1 MKANGIRRIVPAML
15 GVLLMATPSDAIP
28 QMQPGGGARSQGGA
42 PPAGGARGGLPPG
55 ATAPGRRGMAAPR
68 QRGVHAGIQMKSY
81 VFEPTGETLQYAL
94 FVPPRAAKSKTPV
107 PLIVALHG
115 LGSPPQMLVNDLT
128 SGAERHGYIVVG
140 PSGYRPD
147 GWYGF
152 VRRGMGE
159 AGERKSAY
167 SEQDVLNVLEIVR
180 RDYNIDE
187 RRIYLA
193 GTSMGGTGVLHL
205 GRKYPGQ
212 WAAIAAMAP
221 GVPDAGAGFEVMRV
235 TPLMIMIG
243 DRDELLPIEGM
254 RNSLARLRE
263 AGISVQYFEIRGGNH
278 AAPIRS
284 GPPEVFRFFEKH
296 KPVASER

>member
-1 MKANGIRRIVPAML
+1 MRR
-15 GVLLMATPSDAIP
+15 
-28 QMQPGGGARSQGGA
+28 
-42 PPAGGARGGLPPG
+42 PPLDGPARGNLP
-55 ATAPGRRGMAAPR
+55 AEAPM
-68 QRGVHAGIQMKSY
+68 QRGLNGGIQVKSY
-81 VFEPTGETLQYAL
+81 AFEPTGEQLQYVL
-94 FVPPRAAKSKTPV
+94 FVPRKAARSKSPV

-115 LGSPPQMLVNDLT
+115 LGTPPQMLVNDLT

-152 VRRGMGE
+152 VRPGMGE
-159 AGERKSAY
+159 TEERKSAY
-167 SEQDVLNVLEIVR
+167 SEQDVLNVLAIVR
-180 RDYNIDE
+180 REHNIDE

-193 GTSMGGTGVLHL
+193 GMSMGGTGVLHL

-221 GVPDAGAGFEVMRV
+221 GVPDAGNGFEVMRD

-254 RNSLARLRE
+254 RKSLARLRE
-263 AGISVQYFEIRGGNH
+263 AGVNVQYFEIRGGNH
-278 AAPIRS
+278 AAPIRN
-284 GPPEVFRFFEKH
+284 GPPEVFRFFERH
-296 KPVASER
+296 KPSTGQSSALRAQDVE

>member
-1 MKANGIRRIVPAML
+1 MKLDGIRLVVPALL
-15 GVLLMATPSDAIP
+15 GALLLAAPWDATPQI
-28 QMQPGGGARSQGGA
+28 QPGGGARSQGGA
-42 PPAGGARGGLPPG
+42 PPAGGVRGRLPPG
-55 ATAPGRRGMAAPR
+55 AAAPGNRGMAAPM

-94 FVPPRAAKSKTPV
+94 FVPPKAAQSKTPV
-107 PLIVALHG
+107 PLIVALHA
-115 LGSPPQMLVNDLT
+115 LNAPPQMLVNDLA

-159 AGERKSAY
+159 AEERKSAF
-167 SEQDVLNVLEIVR
+167 SEQDVRNVVEIVR
-180 RDYNIDE
+180 RDHNIDE
-187 RRIYLA
+187 HRIYLA
-193 GTSMGGTGVLHL
+193 GMSMGGTGVLHL
-205 GRKYPGQ
+205 GRKYPGH

-221 GVPDAGAGFEVMRV
+221 GVPDAGAGFEVMRD

-254 RNSLARLRE
+254 RNALARLRE
-263 AGISVQYFEIRGGNH
+263 AGVSVQYFEIRGGNH

-284 GPPEVFRFFEKH
+284 GPPEVFRFFGKH
-296 KPVASER
+296 KPAAKKR